1 MTSNDTPE
9 YRKLALDS
17 SNDLI
22 RYDSRWILGEYPSAA
37 FHALRAGIARTNMG
51 VIKVKEKDFT
61 QATADWLSAAHCFN
75 LATRPQLVRRTLDWV
90 LQMGKEGKIPP
101 ERRDL
106 FAAIAER
113 EEEYKKLEQRITE
126 FQHYVQRA
134 GSSITGG
141 QEALDQLLRW
151 LRELP
156 GFWKLHALIFLQAQQ
171 LGQLTRAIEHLNWA
185 DKLNG
190 GHPRVVGLKV
200 YHLVL
205 LGEAGLAAKI
215 GQESL
220 TRNSHP
226 SLRYLVAVA
235 LVSSSAGHLPD
246 DEKALEVLK
255 PLLNDS
261 ADTSE
266 WRLLGLALS
275 VGIHHNLNRDSESDR
290 YLGLF
295 NRLFDSLPVEDRNR
309 YAKLRELAN
318 ESAPEQQLRNEL
330 LHLNDE
336 MFLISKFRDP
346 SDISDEPPFETEQTA
361 QLAIA

>member
-22 RYDSRWILGEYPSAA
+22 RYDSRWILGEYTSAA
-37 FHALRAGIARTNMG
+37 FHALKAGIARREMG
-51 VIKVKEKDFT
+51 KIKFKEKDFT
-61 QATADWLSAAHCFN
+61 QTAADWLCAVHCFS
-75 LATRPQLVRRTLDWV
+75 LATRPQLVRTTLDWV
-90 LQMGKEGKIPP
+90 LKVEKEGKIPRD
-101 ERRDL
+101 RRDL
-106 FAAIAER
+106 YVAIAER

-126 FQHYVQRA
+126 LQRDVQRA

-141 QEALDQLLRW
+141 QETLDQLLRW

-171 LGQLTRAIEHLNWA
+171 LGQLTRAIEHLDWA
-185 DKLNG
+185 DKLFPG
-190 GHPRVVGLKV
+190 DQRVALLRVFHLFLRGEFNQAARVGEEA
-200 YHLVL
+200 
-205 LGEAGLAAKI
+205 LG
-215 GQESL
+215 Q
-220 TRNSHP
+220 NSSAP
-226 SLRYLVAVA
+226 LRYLVALA
-235 LVSSSAGHLPD
+235 LVSSSVDHPPD
-246 DEKALEVLK
+246 AENALEMLT

-261 ADTSE
+261 ADMSG

-275 VGIHHNLNRDSESDR
+275 VSIHHDLNRDSESDR

-318 ESAPEQQLRNEL
+318 QSAPEQQLRNEL
-330 LHLNDE
+330 LHLNE

-346 SDISDEPPFETEQTA
+346 GDISDEPPFETEQTA